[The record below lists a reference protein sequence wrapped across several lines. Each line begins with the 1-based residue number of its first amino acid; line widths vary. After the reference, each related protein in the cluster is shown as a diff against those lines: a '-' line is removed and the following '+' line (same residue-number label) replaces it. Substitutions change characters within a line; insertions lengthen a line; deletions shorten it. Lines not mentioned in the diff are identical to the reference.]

1 MANVE
6 RLTKRVKEMENWI
19 AENGSGPTLDNM
31 NYLITSLHNT
41 TEYAQN
47 MEKQFNAQ
55 RNLLAEFLGQE
66 DLTEKW
72 NEFLQ
77 TKQEENSNAVQEQQT
92 EEVPLQEEAQDS
104 EETSEASED
113 KEE

>member
-1 MANVE
+1 ME
-6 RLTKRVKEMENWI
+6 RLTKRVKEMEKWI
-19 AENGSGPTLDNM
+19 AENEGGPTLNNM

-55 RNLLAEFLGQE
+55 RNLMAEFFGLE

-77 TKQEENSNAVQEQQT
+77 KKQEDEQNAVQEQQT
-92 EEVPLQEEAQDS
+92 EEVSVQEEAES
-104 EETSEASED
+104 GEEAIEAQEE